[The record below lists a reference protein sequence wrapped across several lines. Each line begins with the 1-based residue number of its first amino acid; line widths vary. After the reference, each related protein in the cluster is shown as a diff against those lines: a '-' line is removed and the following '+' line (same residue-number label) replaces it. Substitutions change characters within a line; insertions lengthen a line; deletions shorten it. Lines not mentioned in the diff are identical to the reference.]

1 MLTVTSVG
9 VFAGGDD
16 TYKKLLTQE
25 EYDRIEKVFR
35 DQLINDARESIFSN
49 FNKQE
54 EFIPLPI
61 PEAMN
66 TLDVTIVPDVKP
78 GEYADKINLV

>member
-1 MLTVTSVG
+1 VG

-16 TYKKLLTQE
+16 TYKKLLTE
-25 EYDRIEKVFR
+25 DEYKRIEKVFR
-35 DQLINDARESIFSN
+35 EQLINDAREEILAN

-61 PEAMN
+61 PEAMS
-66 TLDVTIVPDVKP
+66 TLDVTVTPDVQV
-78 GEYADKINLV
+78 GEYADKITITGK